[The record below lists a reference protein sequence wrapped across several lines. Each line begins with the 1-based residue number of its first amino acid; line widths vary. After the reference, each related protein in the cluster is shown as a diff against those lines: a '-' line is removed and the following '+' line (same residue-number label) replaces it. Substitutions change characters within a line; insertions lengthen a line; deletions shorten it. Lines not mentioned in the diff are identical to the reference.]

1 MLEICEDEEKRRDLE
16 KNIRECDE
24 KIEMKKQ
31 ELKDTVT
38 TTNSDDDDDDDKSGK
53 EGKRLLTSYI
63 IK

>member
-16 KNIRECDE
+16 KKIREYDE

-38 TTNSDDDDDDDKSGK
+38 TTNSDDDDDKSEK

-63 IK
+63 IQA